1 MKSLLLIFAIQT
13 TFSVYSQKIK
23 IDDNIAYVDGI
34 AWVKYEKKNMANEAS
49 VMGLESQSEEIFIL
63 YQNYADPNNI
73 SKANP
78 EGKVRWMEI
87 NFLTLGIKCEIANDT
102 HKGIVK
108 LLADNKIYKD
118 GVLNA
123 ENAALLVKKYG
134 TRFSDNRPRNGNV
147 NIIIQN

>member
-78 EGKVRWMEI
+78 EGKVRWLEI
-87 NFLTLGIKCEIANDT
+87 NFLTLGIKCEIANET
-102 HKGIVK
+102 HKGVVK

-134 TRFSDNRPRNGNV
+134 TRFSDNRLRNGNV

>member
-1 MKSLLLIFAIQT
+1 MKSLLLLFAIQT

-23 IDDNIAYVDGI
+23 IDDNIAFVDGI

-78 EGKVRWMEI
+78 EGKVRWLEI
-87 NFLTLGIKCEIANDT
+87 NFLTLGIKCEIANET
-102 HKGIVK
+102 HKGVVK

-134 TRFSDNRPRNGNV
+134 IRFSDNRPRNGNV

>member
-1 MKSLLLIFAIQT
+1 MKSLLLIFTIFT
-13 TFSVYSQKIK
+13 TFSVCSQKIK
-23 IDDNIAYVDGI
+23 IDDNTAYVDGI
-34 AWVKYEKKNMANEAS
+34 AWVKYEKKNMANDAS
-49 VMGLESQSEEIFIL
+49 VMGLESQSEEIFIMF
-63 YQNYADPNNI
+63 QNYADPNNI

-134 TRFSDNRPRNGNV
+134 TRFSDYRPRNGNV